1 VSDATRPPRARLLLT
16 GDELLRGFI
25 QDANSGFVA
34 ARLRDVGIE
43 LEEIRIVG
51 DEHEEIERA
60 ILAAF
65 DSGID
70 LMVVTGGL
78 GPTHDDRTS
87 ESVASALGIGLELDE
102 AALELVEARVRAYG
116 RMRTEAEAA
125 TFAPGNRKQA
135 TLPAGATWAEPLG
148 TAPGYVVAD
157 AEGRLVVVLPGP
169 PSELRHAWEGIERTD
184 RFDGL
189 LARVGERHERLVR
202 VWGVPES
209 RGSQLLTE
217 LGHEDGPGRRVTIC
231 ARDGELELA
240 VRGTDVAAVDLLV
253 DEVRAGLGDAVF
265 GIDDHRPVVEIVGEA
280 LRERGWRLG
289 LAESCTGGLLG
300 SIVTAVAGSSDWF
313 NGSLVTY
320 SNEAKVA
327 VAGIDPATLAEH
339 GAVSEPIAR
348 ELASGAR
355 SRLETEVGI
364 GVTGIAGP
372 GGGTP
377 ERPVGTV
384 HVAIE
389 TPDGTWHRQLR
400 MPGNRETVRRRTC
413 SIALHELRIA
423 LER

>member
-1 VSDATRPPRARLLLT
+1 LLT
-16 GDELLRGFI
+16 GDELVRGFI
-25 QDANSGFVA
+25 QDANSGFIA
-34 ARLRDVGIE
+34 ARLRDLGIE

-51 DEHEEIERA
+51 DEHEEIERS
-60 ILAAF
+60 IRSAF
-65 DSGID
+65 DSGGID

-87 ESVASALGIGLELDE
+87 ESVASALGVSLELDE
-102 AALELVEARVRAYG
+102 AALAVVEARVRAYG
-116 RMRTEAEAA
+116 RMRTEVEAA

-135 TLPAGATWAEPLG
+135 TLPTGATWAEPLG

-157 AEGRLVVVLPGP
+157 AQGRLVVILPGP
-169 PSELRHAWEGIERTD
+169 PSELRHAWSGIERTD
-184 RFDGL
+184 RFDAL
-189 LARVGERHERLVR
+189 LARVGARHERLVR

-209 RGSQLLTE
+209 RGSQLLAD
-217 LGHEDGPGRRVTIC
+217 LGHKDGPGRRVTIC

-240 VRGTDVAAVDLLV
+240 VRGSDVAAVDLLV
-253 DEVRAGLGDAVF
+253 DEVCAGLGDAVF
-265 GIDDHRPVVEIVGEA
+265 GIDDHRPVVELVGEA

-320 SNEAKVA
+320 SNESKVA

-348 ELASGAR
+348 ELARGAR
-355 SRLETEVGI
+355 RVLETDVAIGI
-364 GVTGIAGP
+364 TGVAGP

-389 TPDGTWHRQLR
+389 TPDGVWHRQLR

-413 SIALHELRIA
+413 NIALHELRIA
-423 LER
+423 LGR